1 MSYREA
7 AAELVEVNV
16 TFLFRHGQ
24 AVRIEDADG
33 KKHWLPVREC
43 TLDPADP
50 DRNDPV
56 TISMPE
62 WLATKEGLV

>member
-7 AAELVEVNV
+7 AADLVEVNA

-24 AVRIEDADG
+24 AIRVEDADG
-33 KKHWLPVREC
+33 KKHWLPAKEC
-43 TLDPADP
+43 TLNPSDP
-50 DRNDPV
+50 DRDDSV

-62 WLATKEGLV
+62 WLAVNEGLV